1 MNIKF
6 PLNQKGAVEDNCT
19 IKQSNSTG
27 MVKNECQ
34 QKWTND
40 KDMAL
45 IKWLWMANGSVGP

>member
-6 PLNQKGAVEDNCT
+6 PLNQKGAVEDNFT

-40 KDMAL
+40 K
-45 IKWLWMANGSVGP
+45 WLWMTNGSIGPSLNF